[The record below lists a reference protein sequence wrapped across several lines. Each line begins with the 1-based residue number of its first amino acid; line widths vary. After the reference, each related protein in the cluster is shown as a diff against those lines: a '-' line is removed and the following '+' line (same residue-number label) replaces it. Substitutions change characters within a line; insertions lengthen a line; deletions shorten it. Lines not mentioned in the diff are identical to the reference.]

1 MKVLYI
7 GDVMGEPGIKVVRDL
22 LPAIKEQYQIDLT
35 IAQAENLS
43 DGKGILKTDYQ
54 ELRSLGVDFLT
65 GGNWTLFRQETI
77 ELLDDPNQPI
87 IRPANYPPGTKGMG
101 YKYIQTKFGK
111 VLVISLLGQIV
122 GRDAG
127 SEVDNP
133 LLVIDKILEAESS
146 FSKVATIVNF
156 HGDYSSE
163 KLVIGQYLD
172 SRVTAVI
179 GDHWHIPTADAMV
192 LPGGTA
198 HITDVGMCGS
208 LESSLGIKTSI
219 VIDRWRDHKIVKNVL
234 EDKGKLQLNSLII
247 EVDTKT
253 GLAKDVQQLIKYID

>member
-1 MKVLYI
+1 
-7 GDVMGEPGIKVVRDL
+7 
-22 LPAIKEQYQIDLT
+22 
-35 IAQAENLS
+35 
-43 DGKGILKTDYQ
+43 
-54 ELRSLGVDFLT
+54 
-65 GGNWTLFRQETI
+65 
-77 ELLDDPNQPI
+77 
-87 IRPANYPPGTKGMG
+87 
-101 YKYIQTKFGK
+101 
-111 VLVISLLGQIV
+111 LLGQIV

-133 LLVIDKILEAESS
+133 LIVIDKILEAESS

-208 LESSLGIKTSI
+208 LESSLGIKTST
-219 VIDRWRDHKIVKNVL
+219 VIDRWRDHKIVKNLL